1 MTMMLFPMPGN
12 ERMTNAIAE
21 RVGCS
26 VGKLALRRFPDGE
39 SYIRLHSAV
48 AGCDAAVVC
57 TLARPDDQFLQ
68 LLFAARL
75 LRESGARSVQL
86 VAPYLAYMRQD
97 RRFHDGEALTSRQF
111 AQLLSA
117 EFDGLV
123 TVDPRS
129 EEHTSELQSLMRISY
144 AVFCLKTKNNKQTK
158 N

>member
-117 EFDGLV
+117 EF
-123 TVDPRS
+123 RS

-144 AVFCLKTKNNKQTK
+144 AVFCLKKKKQH

>member
-1 MTMMLFPMPGN
+1 M
-12 ERMTNAIAE
+12 
-21 RVGCS
+21 
-26 VGKLALRRFPDGE
+26 
-39 SYIRLHSAV
+39 RLHSAV

-117 EFDGLV
+117 EFDGL
-123 TVDPRS
+123 RS
-129 EEHTSELQSLMRISY
+129 EERRVGKECVSTCRSRWSPYH
-144 AVFCLKTKNNKQTK
+144 
-158 N
+158 

>member
-1 MTMMLFPMPGN
+1 M
-12 ERMTNAIAE
+12 
-21 RVGCS
+21 
-26 VGKLALRRFPDGE
+26 
-39 SYIRLHSAV
+39 RLHSAV

-123 TVDPRS
+123 TVILNLPR
-129 EEHTSELQSLMRISY
+129 I
-144 AVFCLKTKNNKQTK
+144 ANLKRSIPMKTTRLPARPLLANGSRDMGI
-158 N
+158 

>member
-97 RRFHDGEALTSRQF
+97 RRLDRKSVVSGKRVAGRVNI
-111 AQLLSA
+111 
-117 EFDGLV
+117 GG
-123 TVDPRS
+123 
-129 EEHTSELQSLMRISY
+129 
-144 AVFCLKTKNNKQTK
+144 C
-158 N
+158 

>member
-1 MTMMLFPMPGN
+1 MRISDWSSDVCSSDLDLRRFQFGHDRDHAMTMMLFPMPGN

-57 TLARPDDQFLQ
+57 TLARP
-68 LLFAARL
+68 
-75 LRESGARSVQL
+75 
-86 VAPYLAYMRQD
+86 
-97 RRFHDGEALTSRQF
+97 
-111 AQLLSA
+111 
-117 EFDGLV
+117 
-123 TVDPRS
+123 RS

-144 AVFCLKTKNNKQTK
+144 AVFCLNKKKTTSTTILH
-158 N
+158 

>member
-1 MTMMLFPMPGN
+1 M
-12 ERMTNAIAE
+12 
-21 RVGCS
+21 
-26 VGKLALRRFPDGE
+26 
-39 SYIRLHSAV
+39 RLHSAV

-123 TVDPRS
+123 TVDPHLHRYGNLRS
-129 EEHTSELQSLMRISY
+129 DEHTSELQSLMRLSY
-144 AVFCLKTKNNKQTK
+144 AVFCLKKKTKST
-158 N
+158 